1 MENLVLM
8 KNSIVRAKRICTTK
22 FGTETSSSLGPNLSN
37 LVPNEY
43 KTITSDSEVKN
54 KSIGPIEPPL
64 YVMQKLYSANS
75 FLFSSSYDNF
85 IVNVSM

>member
-54 KSIGPIEPPL
+54 KSIDPIEPPL